1 MGCNEAE
8 PHSLSILQRTLQR
21 SGLWYSGLR
30 LMRILFAISLVA
42 LAALLWAS
50 VSIAQHVY
58 RSRRSKRALPSEAE
72 RRLLTA
78 VPPPPASSHSNAAED
93 PGQQRKAS

>member
-1 MGCNEAE
+1 
-8 PHSLSILQRTLQR
+8 
-21 SGLWYSGLR
+21 
-30 LMRILFAISLVA
+30 MRILFAISLVA

-58 RSRRSKRALPSEAE
+58 RSRRNKRTLPGEAK
-72 RRLLTA
+72 RRPLTA
-78 VPPPPASSHSNAAED
+78 VPPPPSSGAED

>member
-1 MGCNEAE
+1 
-8 PHSLSILQRTLQR
+8 
-21 SGLWYSGLR
+21 
-30 LMRILFAISLVA
+30 MRILFAISLVA

-58 RSRRSKRALPSEAE
+58 RSRRNKRTLPSEAK
-72 RRLLTA
+72 RRPLIA
-78 VPPPPASSHSNAAED
+78 VPPTPSSGAAKD